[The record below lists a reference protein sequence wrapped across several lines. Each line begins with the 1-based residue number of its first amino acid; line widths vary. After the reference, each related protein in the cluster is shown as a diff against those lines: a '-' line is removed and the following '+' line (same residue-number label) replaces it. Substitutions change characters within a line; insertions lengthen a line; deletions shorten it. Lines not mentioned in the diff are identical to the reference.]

1 MKKNILLIGGSY
13 GIGKAL
19 AEKLHKEHNLFI
31 ASRTSD
37 GLEGI
42 QATHLPF
49 DASSDTLG
57 LSSLPEELH
66 GFVYCPGSIN
76 LKPFKMMGVDTFV
89 ADMQLNF
96 FNMVQI
102 VKEIMPRMVEG
113 SSMVFFSTV
122 AVGTGMPFH
131 TSVAAA
137 KGAIEGFSK
146 SLAAEYAPK
155 VRCNVVAPSLVDTP
169 LASRLLS
176 NERKQEMMAARH
188 PLKRV
193 GKADDIAAA
202 AAFLLSEESSW
213 MTGQILGVDGG
224 LSTLNVN

>member
-1 MKKNILLIGGSY
+1 
-13 GIGKAL
+13 
-19 AEKLHKEHNLFI
+19 
-31 ASRTSD
+31 
-37 GLEGI
+37 
-42 QATHLPF
+42 
-49 DASSDTLG
+49 
-57 LSSLPEELH
+57 
-66 GFVYCPGSIN
+66 
-76 LKPFKMMGVDTFV
+76 MGVDTFM

-96 FNMVQI
+96 FSLVKI
-102 VKEIMPRMVEG
+102 VKDIMPRMGEG
-113 SSMVFFSTV
+113 SGMVFFSTV

-137 KGAIEGFSK
+137 KGAIEGFAK

-176 NERKQEMMAARH
+176 NDRKQEMMAARH

-193 GKADDIAAA
+193 GKAEDIAAA

-213 MTGQILGVDGG
+213 MTGQIIGVDGG